1 MSLIWKTSFVNS
13 LKALMIGFPLQP
25 LFCYGLECG
34 KLTTLPR
41 QAGEATQHGCLRRS
55 PAPCKCLFLRGRE
68 SSWGLFTWNNTGS
81 GLRNQHKT
89 SGSDG
94 HVLLKLHLFT
104 EPVWPLHSG
113 SLNTLH
119 LYSLSSPSGSGLL
132 TGVLEIPVNLQ
143 RCWVSEKS
151 ISSTLFSPQ
160 NTFYRWRG
168 ISLCHL
174 LSMFQLQ
181 LEPLTRWGEMVMER
195 DRVPRLYF
203 ASFGLETR
211 WARSCLTHVG
221 MLEQEGPIR
230 KTQSRSFSTQR

>member
-143 RCWVSEKS
+143 RCWVSENPSPLLCSLPKTHFIDGEES
-151 ISSTLFSPQ
+151 VSAIYWACFSSSWSLSPGGERWWWRGTESLGSTLQ
-160 NTFYRWRG
+160 ALG
-168 ISLCHL
+168 
-174 LSMFQLQ
+174 
-181 LEPLTRWGEMVMER
+181 
-195 DRVPRLYF
+195 
-203 ASFGLETR
+203 
-211 WARSCLTHVG
+211 
-221 MLEQEGPIR
+221 
-230 KTQSRSFSTQR
+230 